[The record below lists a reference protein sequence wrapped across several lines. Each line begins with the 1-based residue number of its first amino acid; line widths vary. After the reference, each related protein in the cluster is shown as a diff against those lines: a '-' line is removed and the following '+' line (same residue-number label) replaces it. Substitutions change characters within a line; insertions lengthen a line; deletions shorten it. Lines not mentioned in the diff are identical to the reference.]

1 MRVRAAPNGFAVT
14 SNAGAC
20 LARAQCM
27 ATEQDR
33 APPSTEVSPQRHLS
47 DGSVQAQAAASGERL
62 AIGECLSGR
71 YRIERELGEGGMGV
85 VYLVIDK
92 QVAGEIFA
100 VKVLK
105 EGLVPEA
112 LSLLREEVR
121 KTRKLSHPN
130 IVDVHSVNVD
140 GKKLYVLMEYLEGK
154 SLNALLDEEFGRGM
168 PFSHAWPIIKDVGA
182 ALGNAHDHNVIHSD
196 LKPANVFLTTS
207 GRTKL
212 LDFGIARISRGPLLH
227 AQFGARALTPAYA
240 SCEMLEGKEAD
251 RRDDIYSFACVVY
264 EMLSGDR
271 PFGEL
276 NALEARNVGTRVPP
290 LAVLSRTQNE
300 ALTQALAFDHEAR
313 TASVE
318 HLLAGLVTDKAPPGR
333 RNAVLGLAIIATI
346 AVLGFAYLA
355 LDKLRIS
362 RPSVVVQ
369 PVASEAQPSASRAS
383 GTQATF
389 SPPPH
394 SIAVLPFVN
403 MSGDKEQEYFSDG
416 LSEELLND
424 LSRINELQVAARTSA
439 FSFKGKDTDIGTIAR
454 KLNVGAVLEGSVRRS
469 AHRVR
474 VTAQLINAVTGF
486 HLWSETYDRDLGD
499 VLKLQTE
506 IASAVAS
513 ALKVT
518 LLRDVA
524 TEMKVG
530 GTRNPAA
537 YDAYLRSASAYWQVV
552 SASDNESVRAGYQEA
567 VRLDPNF
574 ALAYAEWSIALD
586 AYGSLF
592 AHGTPVGDFY
602 RQARAAALKAV
613 ALAPE
618 LAEGHLALAV
628 VYQRSF
634 DFAGASDEFQ
644 RAMTLAPGNARVL
657 RDYGDFAVQ
666 MGRTDAGIAAV
677 RRAAALDPLSVESY
691 SWLSGVL
698 RSARRYDE
706 ALAAYQDGL
715 SLQPKNPKWA
725 NGPLIY
731 YALGDFEKMRAVC
744 EGVGEAVKDFQDCL
758 ALAYNK
764 LGRQA
769 DAETA
774 LARFKALEGNAA
786 AYDYATIY
794 AQWGNTREA
803 LTWLETALQ
812 LRDPQLINL
821 KTEPLLDPLRL
832 EPRFQAIERELRF
845 PN

>member
-1 MRVRAAPNGFAVT
+1 VTEPLRAVFISYASQDAEAATRICTALRAAGIEVWLDQSELRGGDAWDRQIRERIHDCRLFMALISANTEVRDEGYFRREWKLAADRTHDMAERKAFLLPVAIDATPERGASVPDKFHEVQWTRLPAGETPPEFVERVRRLVSPEPHNAQTATVLPAGAAPAPPQAMREPVPASRQSKWALPAIAVVVV
-14 SNAGAC
+14 AGAVVYF
-20 LARAQCM
+20 AI
-27 ATEQDR
+27 DR
-33 APPSTEVSPQRHLS
+33 FWISKHPTLQPTAPA
-47 DGSVQAQAAASGERL
+47 AQA
-62 AIGECLSGR
+62 
-71 YRIERELGEGGMGV
+71 
-85 VYLVIDK
+85 
-92 QVAGEIFA
+92 
-100 VKVLK
+100 
-105 EGLVPEA
+105 
-112 LSLLREEVR
+112 
-121 KTRKLSHPN
+121 
-130 IVDVHSVNVD
+130 SV
-140 GKKLYVLMEYLEGK
+140 
-154 SLNALLDEEFGRGM
+154 
-168 PFSHAWPIIKDVGA
+168 
-182 ALGNAHDHNVIHSD
+182 
-196 LKPANVFLTTS
+196 
-207 GRTKL
+207 
-212 LDFGIARISRGPLLH
+212 
-227 AQFGARALTPAYA
+227 TP
-240 SCEMLEGKEAD
+240 
-251 RRDDIYSFACVVY
+251 
-264 EMLSGDR
+264 
-271 PFGEL
+271 
-276 NALEARNVGTRVPP
+276 
-290 LAVLSRTQNE
+290 
-300 ALTQALAFDHEAR
+300 
-313 TASVE
+313 TA
-318 HLLAGLVTDKAPPGR
+318 
-333 RNAVLGLAIIATI
+333 
-346 AVLGFAYLA
+346 
-355 LDKLRIS
+355 
-362 RPSVVVQ
+362 
-369 PVASEAQPSASRAS
+369 
-383 GTQATF
+383 F

-592 AHGTPVGDFY
+592 AHGTAVGDFY

-657 RDYGDFAVQ
+657 RDYGDFAVE

-758 ALAYNK
+758 ALAYKK

-812 LRDPQLINL
+812 LRVPQLINL